1 MADTVLVTNGMA
13 LALQTPVA
21 EMKGLL
27 INGKYFV
34 PFLDDSSS
42 VSDSGSQIGQ
52 STITM
57 SITNSGSFKVLDAQ
71 GAIEVRQSNGDPVYY
86 STFPVTVSV
95 SSTILSAVVKGDV
108 TRMDCSTL
116 PLSNLHASGHAAI
129 QELNVNSCGLSYL
142 YI

>member
-21 EMKGLL
+21 GMKGLL
-27 INGKYFV
+27 INGNYFV
-34 PFLDDSSS
+34 PFLDTSSS

-71 GAIEVRQSNGDPVYY
+71 GAI
-86 STFPVTVSV
+86 
-95 SSTILSAVVKGDV
+95 
-108 TRMDCSTL
+108 
-116 PLSNLHASGHAAI
+116 
-129 QELNVNSCGLSYL
+129 
-142 YI
+142 